1 MTQFALEHAV
11 AAALGESHGTVRK
24 RGFGLVKPDP
34 GDAEVDR
41 LTLVLDCP
49 FCGHAI
55 AHPGTTHCGS
65 TAMAECDRCD
75 VYFGFDETEV
85 YVAPDVPTDRAA

>member
-11 AAALGESHGTVRK
+11 AAALGESRGTVRK
-24 RGFGLVKPDP
+24 RGFGLVKP
-34 GDAEVDR
+34 AHCESEIEH

-49 FCGHAI
+49 FCGHVV

-75 VYFGFDETEV
+75 VYFTFDETEV
-85 YVAPDVPTDRAA
+85 YVVPDPSVDRAA